1 MKKKKTAKKAT
12 KAVTWRDKLD
22 SAWGWVSDKSS
33 RLWSKLMNSAF
44 DEEFPLAFGLVL
56 TGGAILAGCLAPWT
70 VIALLA
76 VVVGGAKLYHLFKWH

>member
-1 MKKKKTAKKAT
+1 MKKKKTVKKAT
-12 KAVTWRDKLD
+12 KAVTWREKLHG
-22 SAWGWVSDKSS
+22 AWGRVSDKSQ
-33 RLWSKLMNSAF
+33 RLWTKLMDSAF

-76 VVVGGAKLYHLFKWH
+76 VVVGGAKLYRLFKWH